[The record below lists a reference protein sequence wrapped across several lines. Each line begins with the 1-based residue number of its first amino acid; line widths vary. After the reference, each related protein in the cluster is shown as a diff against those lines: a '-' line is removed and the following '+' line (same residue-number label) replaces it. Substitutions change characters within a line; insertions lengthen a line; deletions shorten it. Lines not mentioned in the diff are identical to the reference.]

1 MNEIR
6 QGKATQL
13 FEATFEPRLKTY
25 INVLVIGTLVLTVA
39 GILLIPVWLIA
50 GRAYLDRYFENLF
63 CELTTRALHFKKGV
77 LFTTERTI
85 PLDKVQDLTFREG
98 PILRYFGLSSLKIE
112 TAGQSASSE
121 ADMKLLGIVDA
132 HKFRQMVMEQRDE
145 ITFNRSV
152 DSSKSVVEHPLEPL
166 LKEISETL
174 KRIEKRN

>member
-1 MNEIR
+1 MNDNR
-6 QGKATQL
+6 PGKAKQL

-25 INVLVIGTLVLTVA
+25 INVLVIGTMVLTVA

-50 GRAYLDRYFENLF
+50 GRAYLDRYFDNLF

-85 PLDKVQDLTFREG
+85 PLDKVQDLTFKEG

-112 TAGQSASSE
+112 TAGQSADSE
-121 ADMKLLGIVDA
+121 ADMKLLGIEGA

-145 ITFNRSV
+145 ITYNRSS
-152 DSSKSVVEHPLEPL
+152 DSGKTDAEHPLEPL

-174 KRIEKRN
+174 KRIEENK